1 MADGFGSGK
10 TGGVGKFGRANPGTG
25 DTRMQAEGAAG
36 SGQDENHHH
45 RPDNNEGNRHGN
57 VRLLRAAGAAD
68 GNRAGNAANR
78 AAGAEGRGKAAVKAK
93 QAGGGEINA
102 GKGNDGNNQRLPDGS
117 GASAQNDGKR
127 QRRAHQHDAGLHIIF
142 GAQRLAEPGRQTQGI
157 TQHEA
162 DEQRHQR
169 RFQLCAFHCGVGADD
184 QHGDGEQ
191 IERDKTAQKAARVI
205 TEAARAEG
213 ERAGEQ
219 QKEAE
224 RAGQFCRQLGDKI
237 GGRFPAGRGKGEI
250 RQHAALV
257 HEKQDGS
264 GDDQPEADDNRP
276 AVFLL
281 EPDWRWRAAC
291 GFCRL
296 VFCVQPVEGEGVTHG
311 NLLW

>member
-1 MADGFGSGK
+1 MADGFGSGE
-10 TGGVGKFGRANPGTG
+10 TGGVSKFGSTNPRAGNA
-25 DTRMQAEGAAG
+25 RMQAEGAAG

-45 RPDNNEGNRHGN
+45 RPDDNEGNRHGN

-68 GNRAGNAANR
+68 GNRAGNAADG
-78 AAGAEGRGKAAVKAK
+78 AARAEGCGKATVKTK

-102 GKGNDGNNQRLPDGS
+102 GERYHRDNQRLADGS
-117 GASAQNDGKR
+117 GTGAQNDGKR
-127 QRRAHQHDAGLHIIF
+127 QRRAHQHDAGFHIIF
-142 GAQRLAEPGRQTQGI
+142 RAQRLAEPRGQRQRI
-157 TQHEA
+157 A
-162 DEQRHQR
+162 DDQPDKQRHQR
-169 RFQLCAFHCGVGADD
+169 RFQLRALDGGVGADD
-184 QHGDGEQ
+184 EDGDGKQ
-191 IERDKTAQKAARVI
+191 IQRDKTAQEAARVI
-205 TEAARAEG
+205 AETARAEA

-224 RAGQFCRQLGDKI
+224 RAGQFRRQLGGKF

-250 RQHAALV
+250 GQHAALV

-276 AVFLL
+276 AVFLF
-281 EPDWRWRAAC
+281 EPDRRRRAAR